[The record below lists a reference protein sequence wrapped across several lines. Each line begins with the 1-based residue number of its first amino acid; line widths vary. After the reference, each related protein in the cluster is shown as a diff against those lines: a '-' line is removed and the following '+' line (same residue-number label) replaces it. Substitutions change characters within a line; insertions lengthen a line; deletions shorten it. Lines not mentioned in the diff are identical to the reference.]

1 MKKLFYAIGWLSVM
15 VILLLLSLTIVVA
28 FAWPTIGGL
37 LLFIC
42 LLLLLLLLR
51 GAMVFMPEIM
61 NKLRWINKFWRKG
74 NNRLEYLLYQ
84 HWWQGGYLQ
93 SWRRF
98 RSLLHRNGHVPPWF
112 LVVGERGN
120 GKQKLLT
127 HCNVAPMTGKNLPS
141 LTENTF
147 TCRWWFFRRAMY
159 MVVSG
164 RYTEG
169 QSLYRQA
176 WLRLISW
183 IAQVRKPAGVLVCLS
198 VEQLLNSDNRALYIA
213 ARQVRAQLEPLQIRL
228 ERRLPI
234 WLILTHSETLPGFDH
249 WCTQLSVEQHTEL
262 LGDFIEHHTVGNV
275 TDVLDKS
282 MNTIVNTLK
291 MMRLKLLNQQRQQ
304 PNAEILA
311 LPETVAQLQ
320 PALGCYLNAL
330 FDQDHY
336 LEHGLLRGLF
346 FTAEHQTAGIFSHRL
361 LGEYLPDQVQHSQ
374 DQRSNSVLLTGWRT
388 LTKRVFVS
396 LLGLMLVYSAGSA
409 LMTTWRGVM
418 QLENIHKVNLL
429 ERSYLRY
436 RQVEYW
442 SQETLPSLLFYPVIH
457 TMEQRMAQQYQQQ
470 APVNAFDPAS
480 LATHLLTR
488 FRNAEAPQKQ
498 LLALHW
504 ARFINIE
511 QAMAHGATLET
522 LQRMPAYSASLL
534 SGENDP
540 LSAEQRV
547 ALRLAQY
554 RQGNAQQEF
563 EQWRNVLQTLLED
576 SNNWQWLLA
585 DEQPAGTHSLTLAD
599 FWPLTREDA
608 ATINARI
615 RGVYTQAGEQD
626 IQATLGELAQA
637 LNRPEFFTPL
647 QRSFYQQYQSQRQS
661 EWLAFAQIMP
671 QGETLVRGKK
681 NWQAL
686 ILATSQYDSPY
697 ITFMTQLERD
707 LATIEPAE
715 QQPWLQTQ
723 HRLWQLHGY
732 AQKSS
737 VMQRVSLGNLSL
749 RQRIMSWFGISPQIS
764 VRLDDNV
771 LTRYRVYRQAVQLN
785 SQRELLSDIETEV
798 LVKNALN
805 NEKGELDDSGLRALF
820 NRFTLWRHEAESK
833 QNTEVTGLNESLWR
847 LYQGDAHLV
856 LRYAFLSAA
865 SRLQTQWESKVIW
878 PMEKLSRQELFDGR
892 ELNARLYEYSNA
904 FVRDTAEY
912 ALDIRPEGIKRQE
925 MEDVLFPFSDDF
937 IFYINNLI
945 QPNDLLS
952 ATSDIRRR
960 LQEKLALLESG
971 QQLATAQQE
980 PEQEQKPSAEVTI
993 VSQPATANQGAKVLP
1008 IGSSVTLSCDDGV
1021 QQLKSMNF
1029 NDSMTL
1035 HWSPGTCGKVQ
1046 IDVYFPRFTL
1056 SKSYVGPDGLLQF
1069 MHAFSRGELTLA
1081 AQTFPQRRDELSA
1094 LGINNITVRY
1104 QVSGSK
1110 AVSTLYQQWQQHQQQ
1125 QTALLE
1131 QRNRLDSQLLN
1142 LSEPTVAKGTLST
1155 LPSQITTHWNELRK
1169 PKSE

>member
-1 MKKLFYAIGWLSVM
+1 MKKLLYAIGWLSVM
-15 VILLLLSLTIVVA
+15 VILLLLSLTIAVA
-28 FAWPTIGGL
+28 FSWPTIGGL
-37 LLFIC
+37 LLFLC

-51 GAMVFMPEIM
+51 AAITFMPQIM

-74 NNRLEYLLYQ
+74 DNRLEYLLYQ
-84 HWWQGGYLQ
+84 HWRQGGYLQ

-98 RSLLHRNGHVPPWF
+98 RSLLHRNGPVPPWF

-176 WLRLISW
+176 WLRLIRW

-198 VEQLLNSDNRALYIA
+198 VEQMLNSDNRALYIA

-249 WCTQLSVEQHTEL
+249 WCAQLSVEQRTEL

-282 MNTIVNTLK
+282 MSTIVNTLK

-304 PNAEILA
+304 PNAEVLA

-346 FTAEHQTAGIFSHRL
+346 FTAEHQTTGVFSHRL
-361 LGEYLPDQVQHSQ
+361 LGESLPDQVK
-374 DQRSNSVLLTGWRT
+374 RNNSVLLTGWRT
-388 LTKRVFVS
+388 LTKRVLVS
-396 LLGLMLVYSAGSA
+396 LLILMLVCGAGNA
-409 LMTTWRGVM
+409 LMTTWRGVT
-418 QLENIHKVNLL
+418 QLENIHEVDPL

-442 SQETLPSLLFYPVIH
+442 LQETLSPLLFYPVSH
-457 TMEQRMAQQYQQQ
+457 TMEQRTAQEYQQQ
-470 APVNAFDPAS
+470 APVDAFNPES
-480 LATHLLTR
+480 VATHLPAR
-488 FRNAEAPQKQ
+488 FRSAGALQKQ
-498 LLALHW
+498 PLALHW
-504 ARFINIE
+504 ARFINTE

-522 LQRMPAYSASLL
+522 LQHMPAYSASLL
-534 SGENDP
+534 SGRNDP

-563 EQWRNVLQTLLED
+563 DQWRNVLQTLLQD

-585 DEQPAGTHSLTLAD
+585 DEQPAGTRSLTLAD
-599 FWPLTREDA
+599 FWPLANDDT

-615 RGVYTQAGEQD
+615 RGVYTQTGEQD
-626 IQATLGELAQA
+626 IQATLRELAQA
-637 LNRPEFFTPL
+637 LNNSEFFAPL
-647 QRSFYQQYQSQRQS
+647 QRSFYQQYQNQRQS
-661 EWLAFAQIMP
+661 EWLAFAQAMP
-671 QGETLVRGKK
+671 QGETLVRGKE

-686 ILATSQYDSPY
+686 ALAAGQYGSPY
-697 ITFMTQLERD
+697 IAFLTQLEHD
-707 LATIEPAE
+707 LSTVEKADR
-715 QQPWLQTQ
+715 QPWLQTQ
-723 HRLWQLHGY
+723 QRLWQLHGY
-732 AQKSS
+732 VQKSS

-749 RQRIMSWFGISPQIS
+749 RQRIMSWLGISPQIS
-764 VRLDDNV
+764 VRLDDTA
-771 LTRYRVYRQAVQLN
+771 LTRYRAYRQAVQLN
-785 SQRELLSDIETEV
+785 SQRELLSDMETEV
-798 LVKNALN
+798 LVKNALS
-805 NEKGELDDSGLRALF
+805 NEKGELNDNGLRALF
-820 NRFTLWRHEAESK
+820 NRFTLWRHETESK
-833 QNTEVTGLNESLWR
+833 QDAGVNETLWR

-912 ALDIRPEGIKRQE
+912 SLDIRPEGIKPQE
-925 MEDVLFPFSDDF
+925 IEDVVFPFSDDF

-960 LQEKLALLESG
+960 LQEKLALLESE

-1008 IGSSVTLSCDDGV
+1008 VGSSVTLSCDDGV

-1056 SKSYVGPDGLLQF
+1056 SKSYVGPDGLLKF

-1081 AQTFPQRRDELSA
+1081 VQAFPQRRDELSA

-1110 AVSTLYQQWQQHQQQ
+1110 AVATLYQQWQQRQQQ

-1131 QRNRLDSQLLN
+1131 QRNQLDSQLLN

-1155 LPSQITTHWNELRK
+1155 LPSQITTDWNELRK

>member
-1 MKKLFYAIGWLSVM
+1 MKKLLYAIGWLSVM
-15 VILLLLSLTIVVA
+15 VILLLLSLTIAVA
-28 FAWPTIGGL
+28 FSWPTIGGL

-51 GAMVFMPEIM
+51 GAITFMPQIM
-61 NKLRWINKFWRKG
+61 NKLLWINKFWRKG

-98 RSLLHRNGHVPPWF
+98 RSLLHRNGPVPPWF

-127 HCNVAPMTGKNLPS
+127 RCNVAPMTGKNLPS

-176 WLRLISW
+176 WLCLISW

-249 WCTQLSVEQHTEL
+249 WCAQLSVEQRTEL

-275 TDVLDKS
+275 TNVLDKS
-282 MNTIVNTLK
+282 MSTIVNTLK
-291 MMRLKLLNQQRQQ
+291 MMRFKLLNQQRQQ

-320 PALGCYLNAL
+320 PALDCYLNAL
-330 FDQDHY
+330 FDRDHY
-336 LEHGLLRGLF
+336 LEHGLLRGMF
-346 FTAEHQTAGIFSHRL
+346 FTAEHQTAGVFSHRL
-361 LGEYLPDQVQHSQ
+361 LGESLPDQVK
-374 DQRSNSVLLTGWRT
+374 RNNSVLLTGWRT
-388 LTKRVFVS
+388 LTKRVLVS
-396 LLGLMLVYSAGSA
+396 LLILMLVCGAGNA
-409 LMTTWRGVM
+409 LMTTWRGVK
-418 QLENIHKVNLL
+418 QLENIHEVDPL

-436 RQVEYW
+436 QQVEYW
-442 SQETLPSLLFYPVIH
+442 SQETLSPLLFYPVSH
-457 TMEQRMAQQYQQQ
+457 TLEQRMARQYQQQ
-470 APVNAFDPAS
+470 APVDAFNPES
-480 LATHLLTR
+480 VATHLLAR
-488 FRNAEAPQKQ
+488 FRNAGAPQKQ
-498 LLALHW
+498 QLALHW
-504 ARFINIE
+504 ARFINTE
-511 QAMAHGATLET
+511 QAMVHGATLET
-522 LQRMPAYSASLL
+522 LQHMPAYSASLL
-534 SGENDP
+534 SGGNDP

-563 EQWRNVLQTLLED
+563 DQWRNVLQTLLQD
-576 SNNWQWLLA
+576 NNNWQWLLA
-585 DEQPAGTHSLTLAD
+585 DEQPAGTRSLTLAD
-599 FWPLTREDA
+599 FWPLANDDT

-615 RGVYTQAGEQD
+615 RGVYTQTGEQD

-637 LNRPEFFTPL
+637 LNNSEFFAPL
-647 QRSFYQQYQSQRQS
+647 QRSFYQQYQNQRQS
-661 EWLAFAQIMP
+661 EWLAFAQAMP

-686 ILATSQYDSPY
+686 VLAAGQYGSPY
-697 ITFMTQLERD
+697 IAFLTQLEHD
-707 LATIEPAE
+707 LSTVEKAD
-715 QQPWLQTQ
+715 QQSWLQAQ
-723 HRLWQLHGY
+723 QRLWQLHGY
-732 AQKSS
+732 VQKSS

-749 RQRIMSWFGISPQIS
+749 RQRIMSWLGISPQIS
-764 VRLDDNV
+764 VRLDDTA
-771 LTRYRVYRQAVQLN
+771 LTRYRAYRQAVQLN
-785 SQRELLSDIETEV
+785 SQRELLSDMETEV
-798 LVKNALN
+798 LVKNALS
-805 NEKGELDDSGLRALF
+805 NEKGELNDNGLRALF
-820 NRFTLWRHEAESK
+820 NRFTLWRHETESK
-833 QNTEVTGLNESLWR
+833 QDAGVNETLWR

-1069 MHAFSRGELTLA
+1069 MHVFSRGELTLA
-1081 AQTFPQRRDELSA
+1081 AQAFQQRRDELSA

>member
-15 VILLLLSLTIVVA
+15 VILLLLSLTIAVA
-28 FAWPTIGGL
+28 FSWPTIGGL

-51 GAMVFMPEIM
+51 VAMAFMPEIM
-61 NKLRWINKFWRKG
+61 NKLRWVNKFWRKG

-84 HWWQGGYLQ
+84 HWRQGGYLQ

-98 RSLLHRNGHVPPWF
+98 RSLLHRNEPVPPWF

-127 HCNVAPMTGKNLPS
+127 RCNVVPMTGKNLPA

-183 IAQVRKPAGVLVCLS
+183 IAQGRKPAGVLVCLS

-249 WCTQLSVEQHTEL
+249 WCTQLSVEQHAEL

-346 FTAEHQTAGIFSHRL
+346 FTAEHQTAGVFSQRL

-374 DQRSNSVLLTGWRT
+374 DQRSHSVLLTGWRT
-388 LTKRVFVS
+388 LTKRVCVS
-396 LLGLMLVYSAGSA
+396 LLSLMLVYGVGNA
-409 LMTTWRGVM
+409 LMTTWHGVT
-418 QLENIHKVNLL
+418 QLENIHEADPL

-436 RQVEYW
+436 QKVEYW
-442 SQETLPSLLFYPVIH
+442 LQETLPSLFFYPVTH

-470 APVNAFDPAS
+470 APVGAFNPES
-480 LATHLLTR
+480 VATHLLAR
-488 FRNAEAPQKQ
+488 FHNAEAPQKR
-498 LLALHW
+498 LLVLHW

-511 QAMAHGATLET
+511 QAMTHGATIET

-554 RQGNAQQEF
+554 RQGNAQQAF
-563 EQWRNVLQTLLED
+563 DQWQNVLQTLLED

-599 FWPLTREDA
+599 FWPLASDDV
-608 ATINARI
+608 ATINTRI
-615 RGVYTQAGEQD
+615 RGIYTQAGEQD

-637 LNRPEFFTPL
+637 LNRPAFFTPL
-647 QRSFYQQYQSQRQS
+647 QRSFYQQYQNQRQS
-661 EWLAFAQIMP
+661 EWLAFAQTMP
-671 QGETLVRGKK
+671 QGEMLVRGKK

-686 ILATSQYDSPY
+686 ILAAGQYDSPY
-697 ITFMTQLERD
+697 ITFLTQLERD
-707 LATIEPAE
+707 LSTIEQADR
-715 QQPWLQTQ
+715 QPWLQTQ
-723 HRLWQLHGY
+723 QRLWQLHGY
-732 AQKSS
+732 VQKSGM
-737 VMQRVSLGNLSL
+737 MQRVSLGNFSV
-749 RQRIMSWFGISPQIS
+749 RQRIMSWLGISPQIS
-764 VRLDDNV
+764 VRLDDTA
-771 LTRYRVYRQAVQLN
+771 LTRYRAYRQAVQLN
-785 SQRELLSDIETEV
+785 SQRELLSDMETEV

-820 NRFTLWRHEAESK
+820 NRFTLWRHETESK
-833 QNTEVTGLNESLWR
+833 QSAGVNETLWR

-904 FVRDTAEY
+904 FVRDTAGY

-925 MEDVLFPFSDDF
+925 IEDVVFPFSDDF

-960 LQEKLALLESG
+960 LQEKLALLESE
-971 QQLATAQQE
+971 QQLTTAQQE
-980 PEQEQKPSAEVTI
+980 PEQEQKSSAEVTI
-993 VSQPATANQGAKVLP
+993 VSQPATANRGAKVLP
-1008 IGSSVTLSCDDGV
+1008 VGSSVTLSCDDGV

-1029 NDSMTL
+1029 NDNMTL

-1046 IDVYFPRFTL
+1046 IDIYFPRFTL
-1056 SKSYVGPDGLLQF
+1056 SKSYVGSDGLLQF

-1081 AQTFPQRRDELSA
+1081 AQAFPQRRDELSA

-1104 QVSGSK
+1104 QVSEST

>member
-15 VILLLLSLTIVVA
+15 VILLLLSLTIAVA
-28 FAWPTIGGL
+28 LSWPTIGGL
-37 LLFIC
+37 LLFLC

-51 GAMVFMPEIM
+51 GAMAFMPQIM

-74 NNRLEYLLYQ
+74 DNRLEYLLYQ
-84 HWWQGGYLQ
+84 HWRQGGYLQ

-98 RSLLHRNGHVPPWF
+98 RSLLHRNEPVPPWF

-176 WLRLISW
+176 WLRLIRW

-234 WLILTHSETLPGFDH
+234 WLTLTHSETLPGFDH
-249 WCTQLSVEQHTEL
+249 WCAQLSAEQRAEL
-262 LGDFIEHHTVGNV
+262 LGDFIKHHTKGNV
-275 TDVLDKS
+275 TDMLDKS
-282 MNTIVNTLK
+282 MSTIVNTLK

-304 PNAEILA
+304 PNAEVLA

-320 PALGCYLNAL
+320 PALACYLNAL

-336 LEHGLLRGLF
+336 LEHGLLRGIF
-346 FTAEHQTAGIFSHRL
+346 FTAEHQTTGVFSHRL

-374 DQRSNSVLLTGWRT
+374 DQGSDSVLLTGWRT
-388 LTKRVFVS
+388 LTKRVLVS
-396 LLGLMLVYSAGSA
+396 LLSLMLVYGVGNA

-418 QLENIHKVNLL
+418 QLENIREVNPL

-436 RQVEYW
+436 QQVEYW
-442 SQETLPSLLFYPVIH
+442 SQETLSPLLFYPVSH
-457 TMEQRMAQQYQQQ
+457 TMEQRMARQYQQQ
-470 APVNAFDPAS
+470 APVGVFNPES
-480 LATHLLTR
+480 VATHLLAR
-488 FRNAEAPQKQ
+488 FRSVEAPQKR

-504 ARFINIE
+504 ARFINTE

-522 LQRMPAYSASLL
+522 LQHMPAYSTSLL

-563 EQWRNVLQTLLED
+563 DQWRNVLQTLLED
-576 SNNWQWLLA
+576 SRNWQWLLA
-585 DEQPAGTHSLTLAD
+585 DEQPAGTHSLTLED
-599 FWPLTREDA
+599 FWPLTKEDA
-608 ATINARI
+608 AAINARI

-626 IQATLGELAQA
+626 TQATLDELAQA
-637 LNRPEFFTPL
+637 INNSEFFDPL
-647 QRSFYQQYQSQRQS
+647 QRSFYQQYQNQRQS
-661 EWLAFAQIMP
+661 EWLAFAQAMP

-686 ILATSQYDSPY
+686 ILATGQYDSPY
-697 ITFMTQLERD
+697 ITFLTQLERD
-707 LATIEPAE
+707 LSTVESAE

-732 AQKSS
+732 VQKSN
-737 VMQRVSLGNLSL
+737 VMQRVSLGNLSV
-749 RQRIMSWFGISPQIS
+749 RQRIMSWFGISPQTS

-771 LTRYRVYRQAVQLN
+771 LTRYRAYRQAVQLN
-785 SQRELLSDIETEV
+785 SQRELLSDMETEA

-805 NEKGELDDSGLRALF
+805 SEKGELDDSGLRALF

-833 QNTEVTGLNESLWR
+833 QNTGVNETLWR

-904 FVRDTAEY
+904 FVRDTAGY

-925 MEDVLFPFSDDF
+925 MEDLLFPFNDDF

-960 LQEKLALLESG
+960 LQEKLALLESE

-993 VSQPATANQGAKVLP
+993 VSQPATANRGARVLP
-1008 IGSSVTLSCDDGV
+1008 VGSSVTLSCDDGV

-1081 AQTFPQRRDELSA
+1081 AQAFPQRRDELSA

-1104 QVSGSK
+1104 QVSGGK

-1155 LPSQITTHWNELRK
+1155 LPSQITSHWNELRK

>member
-1 MKKLFYAIGWLSVM
+1 MKKLLYAIGWLSVM
-15 VILLLLSLTIVVA
+15 VILLLLSLTIAVA
-28 FAWPTIGGL
+28 FSWPTIGGL
-37 LLFIC
+37 LLFLC

-51 GAMVFMPEIM
+51 GAITFMPQIM
-61 NKLRWINKFWRKG
+61 HKLRWINKFWRKG
-74 NNRLEYLLYQ
+74 DNRLEYLLYQ
-84 HWWQGGYLQ
+84 HWRQGGYLQ

-98 RSLLHRNGHVPPWF
+98 HSLLHRNGPVPPWF

-127 HCNVAPMTGKNLPS
+127 RCNVAPMTGKNLPS
-141 LTENTF
+141 LTTNTF

-176 WLRLISW
+176 WLRLIRW
-183 IAQVRKPAGVLVCLS
+183 VAQVRKPAGVLVCLS

-234 WLILTHSETLPGFDH
+234 WLILTHSETLPGFNH
-249 WCTQLSVEQHTEL
+249 WCAQLSVEQRAEL
-262 LGDFIEHHTVGNV
+262 LGDFIEHHTVGHV

-304 PNAEILA
+304 PNAEVLA

-336 LEHGLLRGLF
+336 LEHGLLRGMF
-346 FTAEHQTAGIFSHRL
+346 FTAEHQAAGVFSHRL
-361 LGEYLPDQVQHSQ
+361 LGESLPDQVQ
-374 DQRSNSVLLTGWRT
+374 RSDSILLTGWRT
-388 LTKRVFVS
+388 LTKRLFVS
-396 LLGLMLVYSAGSA
+396 LLILMLVCGAGNA
-409 LMTTWRGVM
+409 LMTTWRGVT
-418 QLENIHKVNLL
+418 QLENIHEVNPL

-436 RQVEYW
+436 QQVEYW
-442 SQETLPSLLFYPVIH
+442 SQETLSPLLFYPVSH
-457 TMEQRMAQQYQQQ
+457 TLEQRMARQYQQQ
-470 APVNAFDPAS
+470 APVDVFNPES
-480 LATHLLTR
+480 VATHLLAH
-488 FRNAEAPQKQ
+488 FRHAEAPQKR

-522 LQRMPAYSASLL
+522 LQHMPAYSASLL

-554 RQGNAQQEF
+554 RQGNAQQEQD
-563 EQWRNVLQTLLED
+563 QWQNVLQTLLED
-576 SNNWQWLLA
+576 NSNWQWLLA

-615 RGVYTQAGEQD
+615 RGVYTQAGERD
-626 IQATLGELAQA
+626 IQATLDELAQA
-637 LNRPEFFTPL
+637 LNRPAFFAPL
-647 QRSFYQQYQSQRQS
+647 QRSFYQQYQNQRQS
-661 EWLAFAQIMP
+661 EWLAFAQTMP

-686 ILATSQYDSPY
+686 ILAAGQYDSPY
-697 ITFMTQLERD
+697 IAFLTQLERD
-707 LATIEPAE
+707 LATIEQADR
-715 QQPWLQTQ
+715 QPWLQTQ
-723 HRLWQLHGY
+723 QRLWQLHGY
-732 AQKSS
+732 VQKSS

-749 RQRIMSWFGISPQIS
+749 RQRIMSWLGISPQIS
-764 VRLDDNV
+764 VRLDNTV
-771 LTRYRVYRQAVQLN
+771 LTRYRAYRQAVQLN
-785 SQRELLSDIETEV
+785 SQRELLSDMETEV
-798 LVKNALN
+798 LVKNALSN
-805 NEKGELDDSGLRALF
+805 GKGELNDNGLRALF
-820 NRFTLWRHEAESK
+820 NRFTLWRHETESK
-833 QNTEVTGLNESLWR
+833 QDAGINETLWR
-847 LYQGDAHLV
+847 LYQGDAHLI

-892 ELNARLYEYSNA
+892 ELNTRLYEYSNA

-925 MEDVLFPFSDDF
+925 IEDVAFPFSDDF

-960 LQEKLALLESG
+960 LQEKLALLESE
-971 QQLATAQQE
+971 QQLATVQQE

-993 VSQPATANQGAKVLP
+993 VSQPATANRGARVLP
-1008 IGSSVTLSCDDGV
+1008 VGSSVTLSCDDGV

-1035 HWSPGTCGKVQ
+1035 HWSPGTCSKVQ

-1056 SKSYVGPDGLLQF
+1056 SKSYVGPDGLLKF
-1069 MHAFSRGELTLA
+1069 MHDFSRGELTLA
-1081 AQTFPQRRDELSA
+1081 AQAFPQRRDELSA

-1104 QVSGSK
+1104 QVSGSR
-1110 AVSTLYQQWQQHQQQ
+1110 AVATLYQQWQQHQQQ

-1142 LSEPTVAKGTLST
+1142 LSEPAVAKGTLST
-1155 LPSQITTHWNELRK
+1155 LPSQITTYWNESRK

>member
-1 MKKLFYAIGWLSVM
+1 MKKLLYAIGWLSVM
-15 VILLLLSLTIVVA
+15 VILLLLSLTIAVT
-28 FAWPTIGGL
+28 FSWPTIGGL
-37 LLFIC
+37 LLFLC

-51 GAMVFMPEIM
+51 AAITFMPQIM
-61 NKLRWINKFWRKG
+61 HKLSWINKFWRKG

-84 HWWQGGYLQ
+84 HWRQGGYLQ

-98 RSLLHRNGHVPPWF
+98 RSLLHRNDPVPPWF

-127 HCNVAPMTGKNLPS
+127 HCNVVPMTGKNLPS

-176 WLRLISW
+176 WLRLIRW

-249 WCTQLSVEQHTEL
+249 WCAQLSVEQRTEL

-282 MNTIVNTLK
+282 MSTIVNTLK

-304 PNAEILA
+304 PNAEVLA

-320 PALGCYLNAL
+320 PTLACYLNAL

-336 LEHGLLRGLF
+336 LEHGLLRGMF
-346 FTAEHQTAGIFSHRL
+346 FTAEHQTAGVFSRRL
-361 LGEYLPDQVQHSQ
+361 LGESLPDQVK
-374 DQRSNSVLLTGWRT
+374 RGNSVLLTGWRT
-388 LTKRVFVS
+388 LTKRVLVS
-396 LLGLMLVYSAGSA
+396 LLILMLVCGAGNA
-409 LMTTWRGVM
+409 LMTTWRGVT
-418 QLENIHKVNLL
+418 QLENIHEVDPL

-442 SQETLPSLLFYPVIH
+442 LQETLSPLLFYPVSH
-457 TMEQRMAQQYQQQ
+457 TMEQRTAQEYQQQ
-470 APVNAFDPAS
+470 APVDTFNPES
-480 LATHLLTR
+480 VATHLPAR
-488 FRNAEAPQKQ
+488 FRSAGAPQKR
-498 LLALHW
+498 LLTLHW
-504 ARFINIE
+504 SRFINTE

-522 LQRMPAYSASLL
+522 LQHMPAYSASLL

-563 EQWRNVLQTLLED
+563 DQWRNVLQTLLED
-576 SNNWQWLLA
+576 SHNWQWLLA
-585 DEQPAGTHSLTLAD
+585 DEQPAGTRSLTLAD
-599 FWPLTREDA
+599 FWPLANDDT

-615 RGVYTQAGEQD
+615 RGVYTQTGEQD
-626 IQATLGELAQA
+626 IQATLRELAQA
-637 LNRPEFFTPL
+637 LNNSEFFAPL
-647 QRSFYQQYQSQRQS
+647 QRSFYQQYQNQRQS
-661 EWLAFAQIMP
+661 EWLAFAHAMP

-686 ILATSQYDSPY
+686 ALAAGQYGSPY
-697 ITFMTQLERD
+697 IAFLTQLEHD
-707 LATIEPAE
+707 LSTVEKAD

-723 HRLWQLHGY
+723 QRLWQLHGY
-732 AQKSS
+732 VQKSS

-749 RQRIMSWFGISPQIS
+749 RQRIMSWLGISPQIS
-764 VRLDDNV
+764 VRLDDTV
-771 LTRYRVYRQAVQLN
+771 LTRYRAYRQAVQLN
-785 SQRELLSDIETEV
+785 SQRELLSDMETEV
-798 LVKNALN
+798 LVKNALG
-805 NEKGELDDSGLRALF
+805 NEKGELNDNGLRALF
-820 NRFTLWRHEAESK
+820 NRFTLWRHETESK
-833 QNTEVTGLNESLWR
+833 QDAGVNETLWR

-892 ELNARLYEYSNA
+892 ELNARLYEYSNV

-912 ALDIRPEGIKRQE
+912 ALDIRPEGIKPQA
-925 MEDVLFPFSDDF
+925 MEDVLFPFNDDF

-960 LQEKLALLESG
+960 LQEKLSLLESE

-993 VSQPATANQGAKVLP
+993 VSQPATANRGAKVLP
-1008 IGSSVTLSCDDGV
+1008 VGSSVTLSCDDGV

-1035 HWSPGTCGKVQ
+1035 HWSPGACNKVQ

-1081 AQTFPQRRDELSA
+1081 AQAFPQRRDELSA

-1110 AVSTLYQQWQQHQQQ
+1110 AVATLYQQWQQHQQQ

-1131 QRNRLDSQLLN
+1131 QRSRLDSQLLN

-1155 LPSQITTHWNELRK
+1155 LPSQITTDWNELRK